1 MKYLAII
8 IAVLNLYIGLRFF
21 LNAIHVLQTSKYSK
35 RSTIIFAL
43 LFLGLGG
50 IGIYYSFFAVN
61 YTVASI
67 VGAGPWAIGL
77 FILLINLVSE
87 DYK

>member
-8 IAVLNLYIGLRFF
+8 IALLNLYIGLRFL
-21 LNAIHVLQTSKYSK
+21 LNAVNILQTSKYSK

-50 IGIYYSFFAVN
+50 IGVYYSFFAVN
-61 YTVASI
+61 YTAASI

-77 FILLINLVSE
+77 FILLINLISE

>member
-8 IAVLNLYIGLRFF
+8 IALLNLYIGLRFL
-21 LNAIHVLQTSKYSK
+21 LNAVNILQTSKYSK
-35 RSTIIFAL
+35 RSTIMFAL

-61 YTVASI
+61 YTAASI

-77 FILLINLVSE
+77 FILLINLISE

>member
-8 IAVLNLYIGLRFF
+8 IALLNLYIGFRFF
-21 LNAIHVLQTSKYSK
+21 LNSINVLQTSKYSK

-43 LFLGLGG
+43 LFLALGG
-50 IGIYYSFFAVN
+50 IGIYYSFFSIN

>member
-8 IAVLNLYIGLRFF
+8 ISLLNLYIGLRFF
-21 LNAIHVLQTSKYSK
+21 LNVIRLLQTSKYSR
-35 RSTIIFAL
+35 RSTTLFAL
-43 LFLGLGG
+43 LFLLLTAG
-50 IGIYYSFFAVN
+50 GIYYTFYDVN
-61 YTVASI
+61 YPIAIV

-77 FILLINLVSE
+77 FVLIINFISE

>member
-8 IAVLNLYIGLRFF
+8 IAVLNLYFGFRFL
-21 LNAIHVLQTSKYSK
+21 LNAINVLQTSKYSL
-35 RSTIIFAL
+35 RSNTVFAV
-43 LFLGLGG
+43 LFLLLGAV
-50 IGIYYSFFAVN
+50 GIYYSFF
-61 YTVASI
+61 TVKYSIASWI
-67 VGAGPWAIGL
+67 GAGPWVIGL

>member
-8 IAVLNLYIGLRFF
+8 IALLNLYIGFRFL
-21 LNAIHVLQTSKYSK
+21 LNVINVLQTSKYSK
-35 RSTIIFAL
+35 RSNLIFAL

-50 IGIYYSFFAVN
+50 IGIYYTFFAVN
-61 YTVASI
+61 YSIASI